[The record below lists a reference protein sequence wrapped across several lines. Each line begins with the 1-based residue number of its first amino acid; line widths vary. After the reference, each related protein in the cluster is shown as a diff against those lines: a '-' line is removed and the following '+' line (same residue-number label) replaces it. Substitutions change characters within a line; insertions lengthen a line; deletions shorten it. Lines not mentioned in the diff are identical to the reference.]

1 MMKAKVIVFDL
12 FATLIRDISFDF
24 SSGLRYLHE
33 NILTEGTDQTE
44 FLNYANTYWKDLYDK
59 RAEDNSEVSF
69 EEELLDFKNKYGF
82 KVDWPLEE
90 IQYKCMKKMNETE
103 LFMDTHITLEKLK
116 ALNIPIYLLSNSI
129 FNKDVMKRF
138 LKQYDFEKYFE
149 GIYFSADYKVR
160 KPHKEF
166 FQVVMNEIK
175 KHNKEIHPDE
185 IFYIGDNFK
194 ADVLGAGNFGF
205 TPVFLNRNQIAGINK
220 EDFKEIKSLLEVLE
234 YIN

>member
-1 MMKAKVIVFDL
+1 MAKAKIIVFDL
-12 FATLIRDISFDF
+12 FATLIHDISFDF

-33 NILTEGTDQTE
+33 NILTEGTDQAE
-44 FLNYANTYWKDLYDK
+44 FLNYANTYWKVLYDK

-82 KVDWPLEE
+82 KVDCPLEE

-138 LKQYDFEKYFE
+138 LNQYDLEKYFE

-175 KHNKEIHPDE
+175 KQNKEIHPDE
-185 IFYIGDNFK
+185 IFYIGDNYK
-194 ADVLGAGNFGF
+194 ADVLGAANFGF
-205 TPVFLNRNQIAGINK
+205 TPVFLKRNRIDDINK
-220 EDFKEIKSLLEVLE
+220 EDFKEITSLLEIFE
-234 YIN
+234 SIN

>member
-1 MMKAKVIVFDL
+1 MAKTKIIVFDL
-12 FATLIRDISFDF
+12 FATLIHDISFDF
-24 SSGLRYLHE
+24 SSGLRYLYE

-44 FLNYANTYWKDLYDK
+44 FLNYANTYWKALYDK

-90 IQYKCMKKMNETE
+90 IQYNCMKKMNENE
-103 LFMDTHITLEKLK
+103 LFKDTHITLEKLK
-116 ALNIPIYLLSNSI
+116 SLNIPIYLLSNSI
-129 FNKDVMKRF
+129 FKKDVMKR
-138 LKQYDFEKYFE
+138 LLNQYELEQYFA

-160 KPHKEF
+160 KPHKGF

-175 KHNKEIHPDE
+175 KQNKEIHPDE
-185 IFYIGDNFK
+185 VFYIGDNYK

-205 TPVFLNRNQIAGINK
+205 TPMFLNRNRIDGINK
-220 EDFKEIKSLLEVLE
+220 DGFYEIESLLEVFE

>member
-1 MMKAKVIVFDL
+1 MTKAKIIVFDL
-12 FATLIRDISFDF
+12 FATLIHDISFNF
-24 SSGLRYLHE
+24 SSGLRYLYE

-69 EEELLDFKNKYGF
+69 EEELLDFKYKYGF
-82 KVDWPLEE
+82 KVDWSLEE
-90 IQYKCMKKMNETE
+90 IQYHCMKKMNENE
-103 LFMDTHITLEKLK
+103 LFEDTLITLEKLK
-116 ALNIPIYLLSNSI
+116 SLNIPVYLLSNSI
-129 FNKDVMKRF
+129 FKKYVMQRLLLQF
-138 LKQYDFEKYFE
+138 ELEKYFE

-185 IFYIGDNFK
+185 IFYIGDNYK
-194 ADVLGAGNFGF
+194 ADVLGAANFGF
-205 TPVFLNRNQIAGINK
+205 TPVFLNRNRIDDINK
-220 EDFKEIKSLLEVLE
+220 EDFKEITSLLEVLE